1 MNILPNSQPFNPE
14 GPQHLLRELPP
25 SQPFPEETLGPLLPA
40 VRAVQSSTQAPL
52 AIPAASALA
61 MASLAV
67 QGFADVETLG
77 GRRPTS
83 LYMLTIAKSGERKSS
98 CDAPLIAGLRQHEKE
113 QAKNREQAVQSS
125 KNACALWK
133 AEHDR
138 ITGNLKSKDPLKRT
152 GAQADLEALAPEP
165 DAPPLTDRVVTEPT
179 YEGLTRLFCEGQPS
193 LGIFSDEGGQFLGGH
208 GMNSDNRQKTLA
220 ALNDLWGGNPIRRT
234 RQGDGSFTLYDRRLA
249 IHLMV
254 QPTIAYEFMSDPL
267 AADTGFLPRF
277 LICEPESTIG
287 SRLHANARHD
297 GMAIIEFET
306 RLLQILQ
313 TEMPMDE
320 ETRELHPRLLR
331 LSKEAR
337 ELLIHFSDTIELEQ
351 AKGGSLA
358 QITGT
363 ASKSAEQAAR
373 IAGVLMLWRD
383 LDATEVNSDTM
394 QNAIELAEYYLTEAL
409 RLANAALISQQVQQ
423 AETLRKWILDKWL
436 PKNLLEPYVLPSDIV
451 QLGPNSLREMPKVK
465 KAIAMLVETGWL
477 TLMEPPVEVRGI
489 QRKTAYHIVRASG
502 DVV

>member
-1 MNILPNSQPFNPE
+1 MNILPNGEAFKPE
-14 GPQHLLRELPP
+14 GPQPLLRDLPP
-25 SQPFPEETLGPLLPA
+25 SQPFPEEALGPLLLA

-52 AIPAASALA
+52 AIPAASGLA

-113 QAKNREQAVQSS
+113 QAKNREQALQSS
-125 KNACALWK
+125 KNARALWK

-138 ITGNLKSKDPLKRT
+138 ITANLKSRDSLKRT

-165 DAPPLTDRVVTEPT
+165 DAPPSTDRVVTEPT

-254 QPTIAYEFMSDPL
+254 QPTVAYEFMSDPL

-277 LICEPESTIG
+277 LMCEPESTIG
-287 SRLHANARHD
+287 SRLYANTRHD
-297 GMAIIEFET
+297 GMAIMDFET
-306 RLLQILQ
+306 RLRQILQ

-320 ETRELHPRLLR
+320 ETRELNPRLLS
-331 LSKEAR
+331 LSDGAR
-337 ELLIHFSDTIELEQ
+337 ELLILFSDTIELEQ
-351 AKGGSLA
+351 AKGASLA

-373 IAGVLMLWRD
+373 IAGVLTLWRD
-383 LDATEVNSDTM
+383 LGATEINSDTM
-394 QNAIELAEYYLTEAL
+394 QNAIDLAQYYLHEAL
-409 RLANAALISQQVQQ
+409 RLANASLISKQVQQ
-423 AETLRKWILDKWL
+423 AETLRKWLLDKWL
-436 PKNLLEPYVLPSDIV
+436 PKHLSEPYVVPSDIL
-451 QLGPNSLREMPKVK
+451 QFGPNLLRERPKIK
-465 KAIAMLVETGWL
+465 KAIAMLVESGWL

>member
-1 MNILPNSQPFNPE
+1 
-14 GPQHLLRELPP
+14 
-25 SQPFPEETLGPLLPA
+25 
-40 VRAVQSSTQAPL
+40 
-52 AIPAASALA
+52 
-61 MASLAV
+61 
-67 QGFADVETLG
+67 
-77 GRRPTS
+77 
-83 LYMLTIAKSGERKSS
+83 MLTIAKSGERKSS

-113 QAKNREQAVQSS
+113 QAKNREQAFQSYL
-125 KNACALWK
+125 NIHVLWK
-133 AEHDR
+133 AEKDR
-138 ITGNLKSKDPLKRT
+138 ISSALKNKSLTKRT
-152 GAQADLEALAPEP
+152 EAQADLEASAPEP
-165 DAPPLTDRVVTEPT
+165 DAPPSTDRVVTEPT
-179 YEGLTRLFCEGQPS
+179 YEGLTKLFCEGHPS

-320 ETRELHPRLLR
+320 ETRELHPRLLH
-331 LSKEAR
+331 LSDEAR
-337 ELLIHFSDTIELEQ
+337 AILIQFSDTIELEQ
-351 AKGGSLA
+351 VKGGSLA

-363 ASKSAEQAAR
+363 ASKTAEQAAR
-373 IAGVLMLWRD
+373 IAGVLTLWRD
-383 LDATEVNSDTM
+383 LGATEVNADTM
-394 QNAIELAEYYLTEAL
+394 QNAIELAQYYLTEAL
-409 RLANAALISQQVQQ
+409 RLANAALISQQVQE
-423 AETLRKWILDKWL
+423 AESLRKWLLSKWL
-436 PKNLLEPYVLPSDIV
+436 PKHLSEPYVVPSDIL
-451 QLGPNSLREMPKVK
+451 QFGPNPLRERPKIK
-465 KAIAMLVETGWL
+465 KAIAMLVEAGWL
-477 TLMEPPVEVRGI
+477 VEMPDGTIVDGKH
-489 QRKTAYHIVRASG
+489 RKLAYQIIRASN

>member
-1 MNILPNSQPFNPE
+1 MNILPNGEAFKPE
-14 GPQHLLRELPP
+14 GPQPLLRDLPP
-25 SQPFPEETLGPLLPA
+25 SQPFPEEALGPLLLA

-52 AIPAASALA
+52 AIPAASGLA

-113 QAKNREQAVQSS
+113 QAKNREQALQSS
-125 KNACALWK
+125 KNARALWK

-138 ITGNLKSKDPLKRT
+138 ITANLKSRDSLKRT

-165 DAPPLTDRVVTEPT
+165 DAPPSTDRVVTEPT

-254 QPTIAYEFMSDPL
+254 QPTVAYEFMSDPL

-277 LICEPESTIG
+277 LMCEPESTIG
-287 SRLHANARHD
+287 SRLYANTRHD
-297 GMAIIEFET
+297 GMAIMDFET
-306 RLLQILQ
+306 RLRQILQ

-320 ETRELHPRLLR
+320 ETRELNPRLLS
-331 LSKEAR
+331 LSDGAR
-337 ELLIHFSDTIELEQ
+337 ELLILFSDTIELEQ
-351 AKGGSLA
+351 AKGASLA

-373 IAGVLMLWRD
+373 IAGVLTLWRD
-383 LDATEVNSDTM
+383 LGATEINSDTM
-394 QNAIELAEYYLTEAL
+394 QNAIDLAQYYLHEAL
-409 RLANAALISQQVQQ
+409 RLANASLISKQVQQ
-423 AETLRKWILDKWL
+423 AETLRKWLLDKWL
-436 PKNLLEPYVLPSDIV
+436 PKHLSEPYVVPSDIL
-451 QLGPNSLREMPKVK
+451 QFGPNLLRERPKIK
-465 KAIAMLVETGWL
+465 KAIAMLVEAGWL
-477 TLMEPPVEVRGI
+477 VEMPENTIVDGKP
-489 QRKTAYHIVRASG
+489 RKAAYQVIRASN

>member
-14 GPQHLLRELPP
+14 GPQPLLRELPP
-25 SQPFPEETLGPLLPA
+25 CEPFPEETLGPLLPA

-61 MASLAV
+61 MASIAV

-125 KNACALWK
+125 KNARALWK

-165 DAPPLTDRVVTEPT
+165 DAPPSTDRVVTEPT

-287 SRLHANARHD
+287 TRLHANVRHD

-306 RLLQILQ
+306 RLLQVLQ
-313 TEMPMDE
+313 SEMPMDE
-320 ETRELHPRLLR
+320 ESKELKPRLLR
-331 LSKEAR
+331 LSDDAR
-337 ELLIHFSDTIELEQ
+337 AILIKFSDTIELEQ
-351 AKGGSLA
+351 AKGASLA

-373 IAGVLMLWRD
+373 IAAVLTLWRD
-383 LDATEVNSDTM
+383 LGATEVNSDTM
-394 QNAIELAEYYLTEAL
+394 QNAIDLAQYYLHEAL
-409 RLANAALISQQVQQ
+409 RLANASLISKQVQQ
-423 AETLRKWILDKWL
+423 AETLRKWLLDKWL
-436 PKNLLEPYVLPSDIV
+436 PKNLSEPFVLPRDIL
-451 QLGPNSLREMPKVK
+451 QFGPNPQRERPKIK
-465 KAIAMLVETGWL
+465 KAIAMLVEAGWL
-477 TLMEPPVEVRGI
+477 VEMPDGTIVDGKH
-489 QRKTAYHIVRASG
+489 RKLAYQIIRASN